1 MREIK
6 IFITVVIILGV
17 VWVFT
22 QNATPIELKL
32 FGAVYSNIPL
42 YIIILVCVA
51 LGMLLGFSITVAQNL
66 RLRKGLRL
74 LDRERA
80 KLREEVDKRRIAV
93 LDDES
98 QAGET
103 SQEDTE

>member
-6 IFITVVIILGV
+6 ILIVVVIILSV
-17 VWVFT
+17 VWIFT
-22 QNATPIELKL
+22 QNATPVELKL

-42 YIIILVCVA
+42 YLLILVCVS

-66 RLRKGLRL
+66 KLRKGLRL

-80 KLREEVDKRRIAV
+80 KLKEEVDQRRAAV
-93 LDDES
+93 LDNDPDDVEKV
-98 QAGET
+98 E
-103 SQEDTE
+103 